1 MATRYTNSSVLIST
15 TDEAGLKD
23 IIDRRGL
30 KSVSHY
36 NTANLKYPT
45 IEEINNFSI
54 TKHIWSSGDKYW
66 KLSATY
72 YGDPK
77 YWWLIAWYNH
87 KPIEAMLNIGD
98 VLEIPQPLGDVLGV
112 VG

>member
-23 IIDRRGL
+23 IIERRVL

-45 IEEINNFSI
+45 IEEILKSQYAN
-54 TKHIWSSGDKYW
+54 
-66 KLSATY
+66 
-72 YGDPK
+72 
-77 YWWLIAWYNH
+77 
-87 KPIEAMLNIGD
+87 
-98 VLEIPQPLGDVLGV
+98 
-112 VG
+112 